1 MAQLNKPVTAVQQQ
15 PEANGMDNL
24 TRKVDEM
31 RVNAARTGQ
40 ASRGGARGRG
50 PRPAKVEVP
59 DSDFDFASANAK
71 FNKQDVV
78 KEAVAGS
85 PLTEVPTTEGSIPET
100 ATDAPGAVE
109 PAYNKS
115 RSFFDNISSEMK
127 DRENATQKLG
137 GAQWRGEETRKN
149 IETFGQGSVDGGY
162 RGYRGGRGRGRGG
175 RGRGFRGGRGGNGGY
190 RGGREQHAA
199 PQAAPQ

>member
-1 MAQLNKPVTAVQQQ
+1 
-15 PEANGMDNL
+15 
-24 TRKVDEM
+24 
-31 RVNAARTGQ
+31 
-40 ASRGGARGRG
+40 
-50 PRPAKVEVP
+50 
-59 DSDFDFASANAK
+59 
-71 FNKQDVV
+71 
-78 KEAVAGS
+78 
-85 PLTEVPTTEGSIPET
+85 SIPET
-100 ATDAPGAVE
+100 ATDAPGTVE

-137 GAQWRGEETRKN
+137 GAQWRGAETRKH

>member
-1 MAQLNKPVTAVQQQ
+1 MAKLDGSAAPTLPA
-15 PEANGMDNL
+15 EANGMDNL
-24 TRKVDEM
+24 TKRVDEM
-31 RVNAARTGQ
+31 RINAARTAQ
-40 ASRGGARGRG
+40 NNRGIRGRG

-59 DSDFDFASANAK
+59 DTDFDFESANAK

-85 PLTEVPTTEGSIPET
+85 PLTE
-100 ATDAPGAVE
+100 APGAEPTSPAVAADAPAPVE
-109 PAYNKS
+109 QAYNKT

-175 RGRGFRGGRGGNGGY
+175 RGRGYRGGRGGNGN
-190 RGGREQHAA
+190 GGFRPAQVG
-199 PQAAPQ
+199 PQ